1 MGRGEPMT
9 KRYVILGNGIAGQ
22 TCAEDLRKA
31 DENATVTIV
40 AAERHP
46 LYNRVAL
53 PRYLRG
59 QVRRE
64 KVFMRTAEQSASQNI
79 DIHFETW
86 ATDVDL
92 QEKVVHTNRGQ
103 DLKYDAILIATGGR
117 PKPPPWPGSA
127 EVTAC
132 IGFQTL
138 DDTDAIIE
146 KADQSERV
154 LVMGGSFIGYELA
167 EGVSF
172 RKKANVT
179 WIMRGPWFLR
189 YVLDEEGG
197 RLCRRLGEEQGVQFI
212 TSDEVQKFS
221 RQNGRYLAETVNGE
235 KVEFDLLTYG
245 VGLDYYTEP
254 VRDGRVELSKG
265 IITDSKLRTSAPDA
279 YAAGDIA
286 VFYDL
291 MVERHNQMGTWDNAE
306 AHGKVAAR
314 NMAGADEDFFDVPT
328 YTTTMFGSTLAVMGV
343 KPDVQPGLESVR
355 TFSFEE
361 KFYRKLFFKDDRL
374 VGAIMI
380 GPPKGRKKLIEIM
393 RSRQKIERPKQEL
406 LDPANLKESTVR
418 RGDESSYRLPRT
430 NGIRLQRNRSF
441 DPSDPRV
448 DPPLAKGR
456 HRPDAERGR
465 GRGGPVPSSPLRGRT
480 WTEGGLDRAS
490 PRRSPCPGRATRG
503 DLRGSG
509 SAAGRR
515 ARAAGVAGGPARQA
529 APRHRV
535 ASPGGAA

>member
-1 MGRGEPMT
+1 LSR
-9 KRYVILGNGIAGQ
+9 RYVILGNGIAGQ
-22 TCAEDLRKA
+22 TAAEELRKLDGEA
-31 DENATVTIV
+31 SIV
-40 AAERHP
+40 MIAAERHP

-64 KVFMRTAEQSASQNI
+64 KVFMRTVEDYVKHNLEI
-79 DIHFETW
+79 YFETW
-86 ATDVDL
+86 ATEVDVTG
-92 QEKVVHTNRGQ
+92 KIVRTNRDQ
-103 DLKYDAILIATGGR
+103 EFPYDALLVATGGR
-117 PKPPPWPGSA
+117 PKPPPWPGCDDISQ
-127 EVTAC
+127 T

-146 KADQSERV
+146 KADTSERV

-172 RKKANVT
+172 RKKAQLT

-197 RLCRRLGEEQGVQFI
+197 QLCRQLGEAQGVEFI

-221 RQNGRYLAETVNGE
+221 RMNGRFLAETVNG
-235 KVEFDLLTYG
+235 KRVEFDLLTYG

-254 VRDGRVELSKG
+254 VSRSEVKLDKG
-265 IITDSKLRTSAPDA
+265 IVTDSKLRATAPDV

-291 MVERHNQMGTWDNAE
+291 MVEHHNQMGTWDNAE

-343 KPDVQPGLESVR
+343 TPDVQPGLESVR

-361 KFYRKLFFKDDRL
+361 KFYRKLFFKNDRL

-393 RSRQKIERPKQEL
+393 RSRQVIERPRQEL
-406 LDPANLKESTVR
+406 LDPNNLK
-418 RGDESSYRLPRT
+418 D
-430 NGIRLQRNRSF
+430 
-441 DPSDPRV
+441 
-448 DPPLAKGR
+448 
-456 HRPDAERGR
+456 
-465 GRGGPVPSSPLRGRT
+465 
-480 WTEGGLDRAS
+480 
-490 PRRSPCPGRATRG
+490 
-503 DLRGSG
+503 
-509 SAAGRR
+509 
-515 ARAAGVAGGPARQA
+515 
-529 APRHRV
+529 
-535 ASPGGAA
+535 

>member
-1 MGRGEPMT
+1 MSR
-9 KRYVILGNGIAGQ
+9 RYVVIGNGIAGQ
-22 TCAEDLRKA
+22 TCAEELRKMDA
-31 DENATVTIV
+31 DASIV
-40 AAERHP
+40 MIAAERHP

-64 KVFMRTAEQSASQNI
+64 KVLMRTVEDYAARGL

-86 ATDVDL
+86 ATEIDARS
-92 QEKVVHTNRGQ
+92 KVVRTNRGQ
-103 DLKYDAILIATGGR
+103 EFPYDALLVATGGR
-117 PKPPPWPGSA
+117 PKPPPWPGSDQVSNA
-127 EVTAC
+127 L
-132 IGFQTL
+132 GFQTL

-146 KADQSERV
+146 KADAAERV

-172 RKKANVT
+172 RQKAKLT

-197 RLCRRLGEEQGVQFI
+197 QLCRQMGEAQGVQFI
-212 TSDEVQKFS
+212 CSDEVQKFS
-221 RQNGRYLAETVNGE
+221 RTNGRFLAETVNGE

-254 VRDGRVELSKG
+254 VRDTGIELNKG
-265 IITDSKLRTSAPDA
+265 IVTDAKLRTNAPDV

-291 MVERHNQMGTWDNAE
+291 MVGRHNQMGTWDNAE

-314 NMAGADEDFFDVPT
+314 NMAGGDEDFFDVPT

-343 KPDVQPGLESVR
+343 TPDVQPDLESVR
-355 TFSFEE
+355 TFSYEE
-361 KFYRKLFFKDDRL
+361 KFYRKLFFKDDKL

-393 RSRQKIERPKQEL
+393 RSRQVIERPKQEL
-406 LDPANLKESTVR
+406 LDPANLK
-418 RGDESSYRLPRT
+418 D
-430 NGIRLQRNRSF
+430 
-441 DPSDPRV
+441 
-448 DPPLAKGR
+448 
-456 HRPDAERGR
+456 
-465 GRGGPVPSSPLRGRT
+465 
-480 WTEGGLDRAS
+480 
-490 PRRSPCPGRATRG
+490 
-503 DLRGSG
+503 
-509 SAAGRR
+509 
-515 ARAAGVAGGPARQA
+515 
-529 APRHRV
+529 
-535 ASPGGAA
+535 

>member
-1 MGRGEPMT
+1 LSR
-9 KRYVILGNGIAGQ
+9 RYVILGNGIAGQ
-22 TCAEDLRKA
+22 TAAEELRKLDA
-31 DENATVTIV
+31 DASIV
-40 AAERHP
+40 MIAAERHP

-64 KVFMRTAEQSASQNI
+64 KVFMRTVEDYAKQNL

-86 ATDVDL
+86 ATEVDVAK
-92 QEKVVHTNRGQ
+92 KVVRTNRGQ
-103 DLKYDAILIATGGR
+103 EFAYDALLIATGGR
-117 PKPPPWPGSA
+117 PKPPPWPGSDQ
-127 EVTAC
+127 VSRT

-146 KADQSERV
+146 KADAAQRV

-172 RKKANVT
+172 RKKAQLT

-197 RLCRRLGEEQGVQFI
+197 RLCRQLGEAQGVEFV

-221 RQNGRYLAETVNGE
+221 RLNGRFLAETVNG
-235 KVEFDLLTYG
+235 KRVEFDVLTYG
-245 VGLDYYTEP
+245 VGLDYYVEP
-254 VRDGRVELSKG
+254 VAGGEVKVDKG
-265 IITDSKLRTSAPDA
+265 IVTDSKLRATAPDV

-343 KPDVQPGLESVR
+343 TPDVQPGLESVR
-355 TFSFEE
+355 TYSFEE

-393 RSRQKIERPKQEL
+393 RSRQRIERPKQEL
-406 LDPANLKESTVR
+406 LDPNNLK
-418 RGDESSYRLPRT
+418 D
-430 NGIRLQRNRSF
+430 
-441 DPSDPRV
+441 
-448 DPPLAKGR
+448 
-456 HRPDAERGR
+456 
-465 GRGGPVPSSPLRGRT
+465 
-480 WTEGGLDRAS
+480 
-490 PRRSPCPGRATRG
+490 
-503 DLRGSG
+503 
-509 SAAGRR
+509 
-515 ARAAGVAGGPARQA
+515 
-529 APRHRV
+529 
-535 ASPGGAA
+535 

>member
-1 MGRGEPMT
+1 LTR
-9 KRYVILGNGIAGQ
+9 KYVVIGNGIAGQ
-22 TCAEDLRKA
+22 TAAEELRKA
-31 DENATVTIV
+31 DADASIV
-40 AAERHP
+40 MIAAERHP

-64 KVFMRTAEQSASQNI
+64 KVLMRTVEDYTKQNL

-86 ATDVDL
+86 ATEIDV
-92 QEKVVHTNRGQ
+92 QAKVVRTNRGQ
-103 DLKYDAILIATGGR
+103 EFPYDALLIATGGR
-117 PKPPPWPGSA
+117 PKPPPWPGSD
-127 EVTAC
+127 EVSAC
-132 IGFQTL
+132 LGFQTL

-146 KADQSERV
+146 KADASGRV

-172 RKKANVT
+172 RKKSQLT

-197 RLCRRLGEEQGVQFI
+197 QLCRQMGEAQGVEFI

-221 RQNGRYLAETVNGE
+221 RTNGRFHAETVNG
-235 KVEFDLLTYG
+235 KHVDFNLLTYG
-245 VGLDYYTEP
+245 VGLDYYIEP
-254 VRDGRVELSKG
+254 VRDTGIELNKG
-265 IITDSKLRTSAPDA
+265 IVTDAKLRTAARDV
-279 YAAGDIA
+279 YAAGDVA

-343 KPDVQPGLESVR
+343 TPDVQPDLESVR
-355 TFSFEE
+355 TYSFEE

-393 RSRQKIERPKQEL
+393 RSRNKIERPKQEL
-406 LDPANLKESTVR
+406 LDPNNLK
-418 RGDESSYRLPRT
+418 D
-430 NGIRLQRNRSF
+430 
-441 DPSDPRV
+441 
-448 DPPLAKGR
+448 
-456 HRPDAERGR
+456 
-465 GRGGPVPSSPLRGRT
+465 
-480 WTEGGLDRAS
+480 
-490 PRRSPCPGRATRG
+490 
-503 DLRGSG
+503 
-509 SAAGRR
+509 
-515 ARAAGVAGGPARQA
+515 
-529 APRHRV
+529 
-535 ASPGGAA
+535 

>member
-1 MGRGEPMT
+1 MSR
-9 KRYVILGNGIAGQ
+9 RYVVLGNGIAGQ
-22 TCAEDLRKA
+22 TAAEELRKLDA
-31 DENATVTIV
+31 EASIV
-40 AAERHP
+40 MIAAERHP

-64 KVFMRTAEQSASQNI
+64 KVFMRTTEDYTRQNL

-86 ATDVDL
+86 ATEVDFAR
-92 QEKVVHTNRGQ
+92 KVVRTNRDQ
-103 DLKYDAILIATGGR
+103 EFDYDALLIATGGR
-117 PKPPPWPGSA
+117 PKPPPWPGSD
-127 EVTAC
+127 EVSQT

-146 KADQSERV
+146 KADAAERV

-172 RKKANVT
+172 RKKAQLT

-197 RLCRRLGEEQGVQFI
+197 QLCRQLGEAQGVEFI
-212 TSDEVQKFS
+212 CSDEVQKFS
-221 RQNGRYLAETVNGE
+221 RVNGRFLAETVNG
-235 KVEFDLLTYG
+235 KRVEFDVLTYG

-254 VRDGRVELSKG
+254 VRDSVVELDKG
-265 IITDSKLRTSAPDA
+265 IVTDAKLRASAPDV

-306 AHGKVAAR
+306 AHGEVAAR
-314 NMAGADEDFFDVPT
+314 NMAGGDEDFFDVPT

-343 KPDVQPGLESVR
+343 TPDVQPGLESVR
-355 TFSFEE
+355 TYSLEE
-361 KFYRKLFFKDDRL
+361 KFYRKLFFKDERL

-393 RSRQKIERPKQEL
+393 RSRQRIERPKQEL
-406 LDPANLKESTVR
+406 LDPNNLK
-418 RGDESSYRLPRT
+418 
-430 NGIRLQRNRSF
+430 
-441 DPSDPRV
+441 
-448 DPPLAKGR
+448 
-456 HRPDAERGR
+456 DA
-465 GRGGPVPSSPLRGRT
+465 
-480 WTEGGLDRAS
+480 
-490 PRRSPCPGRATRG
+490 
-503 DLRGSG
+503 
-509 SAAGRR
+509 
-515 ARAAGVAGGPARQA
+515 
-529 APRHRV
+529 
-535 ASPGGAA
+535 

>member
-1 MGRGEPMT
+1 M
-9 KRYVILGNGIAGQ
+9 ILGNGIAGQ

-31 DENATVTIV
+31 DADASIV
-40 AAERHP
+40 MIAAERHP

-64 KVFMRTAEQSASQNI
+64 KVFMRTVEDYAKQNI
-79 DIHFETW
+79 EIHFETW

-92 QEKVVHTNRGQ
+92 RDKVVHTNRGQ
-103 DLKYDAILIATGGR
+103 DITYDAILIATGGR
-117 PKPPPWPGSA
+117 PKPPPWPGSDQ
-127 EVTAC
+127 VSAC

-146 KADQSERV
+146 KADASERV

-172 RKKANVT
+172 RKKAKLT

-197 RLCRRLGEEQGVQFI
+197 QLCRQLGEAQGVDFI

-221 RQNGRYLAETVNGE
+221 RVNGRFEASTVNG
-235 KVEFDLLTYG
+235 KRVEFDLLTYG

-254 VRDGRVELSKG
+254 VRAGMDLNKG
-265 IITDSKLRTSAPDA
+265 VVTDSKLRTSAPDA

-306 AHGKVAAR
+306 AHGKVAAL

-343 KPDVQPGLESVR
+343 TPDVQPGLESVR

-393 RSRQKIERPKQEL
+393 RSRQRIERPRQEL
-406 LDPANLKESTVR
+406 LDPANLK
-418 RGDESSYRLPRT
+418 D
-430 NGIRLQRNRSF
+430 
-441 DPSDPRV
+441 
-448 DPPLAKGR
+448 
-456 HRPDAERGR
+456 
-465 GRGGPVPSSPLRGRT
+465 
-480 WTEGGLDRAS
+480 
-490 PRRSPCPGRATRG
+490 
-503 DLRGSG
+503 
-509 SAAGRR
+509 
-515 ARAAGVAGGPARQA
+515 
-529 APRHRV
+529 
-535 ASPGGAA
+535 

>member
-1 MGRGEPMT
+1 MSR
-9 KRYVILGNGIAGQ
+9 RYVILGNGIAGQ
-22 TCAEDLRKA
+22 TAAEELRKLDGEA
-31 DENATVTIV
+31 SIV
-40 AAERHP
+40 MIAAERHP

-64 KVFMRTAEQSASQNI
+64 KVFMRTVEDYVKHNLEI
-79 DIHFETW
+79 YFETW
-86 ATDVDL
+86 ATEVDVAG
-92 QEKVVHTNRGQ
+92 KIVRTNRDQ
-103 DLKYDAILIATGGR
+103 EFPYDALLVATGGR
-117 PKPPPWPGSA
+117 PKPPPWPGCDDVSQT
-127 EVTAC
+127 V
-132 IGFQTL
+132 GFQTL

-146 KADQSERV
+146 KADTSERV

-172 RKKANVT
+172 RKKAQLT

-197 RLCRRLGEEQGVQFI
+197 QLCRQLGEAQGVEFI

-221 RQNGRYLAETVNGE
+221 RMNGRFLAETVNG
-235 KVEFDLLTYG
+235 KRVEFDLLTYG

-254 VRDGRVELSKG
+254 VSRSEVKLDKG
-265 IITDSKLRTSAPDA
+265 IVTDSKLRASAPDV

-291 MVERHNQMGTWDNAE
+291 MVEHHNQMGTWDNAE

-343 KPDVQPGLESVR
+343 TPDVQPGLESVR

-361 KFYRKLFFKDDRL
+361 KFYRKLFFKNDRL

-393 RSRQKIERPKQEL
+393 RSRQVIERPRQEL
-406 LDPANLKESTVR
+406 LDPNNLK
-418 RGDESSYRLPRT
+418 D
-430 NGIRLQRNRSF
+430 
-441 DPSDPRV
+441 
-448 DPPLAKGR
+448 
-456 HRPDAERGR
+456 
-465 GRGGPVPSSPLRGRT
+465 
-480 WTEGGLDRAS
+480 
-490 PRRSPCPGRATRG
+490 
-503 DLRGSG
+503 
-509 SAAGRR
+509 
-515 ARAAGVAGGPARQA
+515 
-529 APRHRV
+529 
-535 ASPGGAA
+535 

>member
-1 MGRGEPMT
+1 MSR
-9 KRYVILGNGIAGQ
+9 RYVILGNGIAGQ

-31 DENATVTIV
+31 DPDALIV
-40 AAERHP
+40 IIAAERHP

-64 KVFMRTAEQSASQNI
+64 KVFMRTVDDYARQNLE
-79 DIHFETW
+79 IHFETW
-86 ATDVDL
+86 ATDIDL
-92 QEKVVHTNRGQ
+92 RDRIVLTNRGQ
-103 DLKYDAILIATGGR
+103 EFKYDAILVATGGR
-117 PKPPPWPGSA
+117 PKPPPWPGSSD
-127 EVTAC
+127 VSAC
-132 IGFQTL
+132 MGFQTL

-146 KADQSERV
+146 KADSCERV

-197 RLCRRLGEEQGVQFI
+197 KLCHQLGEAQGVQFI

-221 RQNGRYLAETVNGE
+221 RNNGRYVAETVNGH

-254 VRDGRVELSKG
+254 VRKEVELKNG
-265 IITDSKLRTSAPDA
+265 IVTDAKLRTSAPDA
-279 YAAGDIA
+279 YAAGDVA

-306 AHGKVAAR
+306 AHGKVAAL

-343 KPDVQPGLESVR
+343 TPDVQPGLESVR

-406 LDPANLKESTVR
+406 LDPANLKDS
-418 RGDESSYRLPRT
+418 
-430 NGIRLQRNRSF
+430 
-441 DPSDPRV
+441 
-448 DPPLAKGR
+448 
-456 HRPDAERGR
+456 
-465 GRGGPVPSSPLRGRT
+465 
-480 WTEGGLDRAS
+480 
-490 PRRSPCPGRATRG
+490 
-503 DLRGSG
+503 
-509 SAAGRR
+509 
-515 ARAAGVAGGPARQA
+515 
-529 APRHRV
+529 
-535 ASPGGAA
+535 

>member
-1 MGRGEPMT
+1 LTR
-9 KRYVILGNGIAGQ
+9 RYVILGNGIAGQ
-22 TCAEDLRKA
+22 TAAEELRKA
-31 DENATVTIV
+31 DADASIVIV

-64 KVFMRTAEQSASQNI
+64 KVFMRTAEDYAKQNLE
-79 DIHFETW
+79 IHFETW
-86 ATDVDL
+86 ATEIDVR
-92 QEKVVHTNRGQ
+92 EKVVSTNRGQ
-103 DLKYDAILIATGGR
+103 QLKYDALLIATGGR
-117 PKPPPWPGSA
+117 PKPPPWPGSD
-127 EVTAC
+127 EVSAC
-132 IGFQTL
+132 VGFQTL

-146 KADQSERV
+146 KADASERV
-154 LVMGGSFIGYELA
+154 LVVGGSFIGYELA
-167 EGVSF
+167 EGVSY
-172 RKKANVT
+172 RKKAKVT

-197 RLCRRLGEEQGVQFI
+197 QLCRQMGEAQEVEFL

-221 RQNGRYLAETVNGE
+221 RNNGRYIAETVNGK

-254 VRDGRVELSKG
+254 VAGTGIELDKG
-265 IITDSKLRTSAPDA
+265 IITDAKLRTSAPDV

-314 NMAGADEDFFDVPT
+314 NMAGAEEDFFDVPT
-328 YTTTMFGSTLAVMGV
+328 YTTTMFGSTLAVAGV
-343 KPDVQPGLESVR
+343 TPDVQPDLESVR
-355 TFSFEE
+355 TFSYDE

-393 RSRQKIERPKQEL
+393 RSRQKIERPRHEL
-406 LDPANLKESTVR
+406 LDPANLK
-418 RGDESSYRLPRT
+418 D
-430 NGIRLQRNRSF
+430 
-441 DPSDPRV
+441 
-448 DPPLAKGR
+448 
-456 HRPDAERGR
+456 
-465 GRGGPVPSSPLRGRT
+465 
-480 WTEGGLDRAS
+480 
-490 PRRSPCPGRATRG
+490 
-503 DLRGSG
+503 
-509 SAAGRR
+509 
-515 ARAAGVAGGPARQA
+515 
-529 APRHRV
+529 
-535 ASPGGAA
+535 

>member
-1 MGRGEPMT
+1 MD
-9 KRYVILGNGIAGQ
+9 
-22 TCAEDLRKA
+22 AEA
-31 DENATVTIV
+31 SIV
-40 AAERHP
+40 MIAAERHP

-64 KVFMRTAEQSASQNI
+64 KVLMRTVDDYARKGLE
-79 DIHFETW
+79 IHFETW
-86 ATDVDL
+86 ATEIDATG
-92 QEKVVHTNRGQ
+92 KVVRTNRGQ
-103 DLKYDAILIATGGR
+103 EFTYDALLIATGGR
-117 PKPPPWPGSA
+117 PKPPPWPGSD
-127 EVTAC
+127 EVSQAL
-132 IGFQTL
+132 GFQTL

-146 KADQSERV
+146 KADASERV

-172 RKKANVT
+172 RKKAQLT

-197 RLCRRLGEEQGVQFI
+197 RLCRQLGEAQGVEFI

-221 RQNGRYLAETVNGE
+221 RMNGRFLAETVNG
-235 KVEFDLLTYG
+235 KRVEFDLLTYG

-254 VRDGRVELSKG
+254 AAGSAVKLEKG
-265 IITDSKLRTSAPDA
+265 VVTDAKLRASAPDV
-279 YAAGDIA
+279 YARGDIA

-314 NMAGADEDFFDVPT
+314 NMAGGDEDFFDVPT

-343 KPDVQPGLESVR
+343 TPDVQPDLESVR
-355 TFSFEE
+355 TFSLEE

-393 RSRQKIERPKQEL
+393 RSRQRIERPKQEL
-406 LDPANLKESTVR
+406 LDPNNLK
-418 RGDESSYRLPRT
+418 D
-430 NGIRLQRNRSF
+430 
-441 DPSDPRV
+441 
-448 DPPLAKGR
+448 
-456 HRPDAERGR
+456 
-465 GRGGPVPSSPLRGRT
+465 
-480 WTEGGLDRAS
+480 
-490 PRRSPCPGRATRG
+490 
-503 DLRGSG
+503 
-509 SAAGRR
+509 
-515 ARAAGVAGGPARQA
+515 
-529 APRHRV
+529 
-535 ASPGGAA
+535 

>member
-1 MGRGEPMT
+1 MT
-9 KRYVILGNGIAGQ
+9 RKYVVIGNGIAGQ
-22 TCAEDLRKA
+22 TAAEELRKGDPDA
-31 DENATVTIV
+31 SIV
-40 AAERHP
+40 MIAAERHP

-64 KVFMRTAEQSASQNI
+64 KVLMRTVEDYAKQNLE
-79 DIHFETW
+79 IHFETW
-86 ATDVDL
+86 ATEIDVR
-92 QEKVVHTNRGQ
+92 EKVVRTNRGQ
-103 DLKYDAILIATGGR
+103 EFAYDALLIATGGR
-117 PKPPPWPGSA
+117 PKPPPWPGSD
-127 EVTAC
+127 EVSAC
-132 IGFQTL
+132 LGFQTL

-146 KADQSERV
+146 KADASERV

-172 RKKANVT
+172 RKKAKLT

-197 RLCRRLGEEQGVQFI
+197 QLCRQMGEAQDVQFI
-212 TSDEVQKFS
+212 VSDEVQTFS
-221 RQNGRYLAETVNGE
+221 RSNGHFHAETVNGE
-235 KVEFDLLTYG
+235 HVDFNLLTYG

-254 VRDGRVELSKG
+254 VRDTGIELNKG
-265 IITDSKLRTSAPDA
+265 IVTDAKLRTAAPDV
-279 YAAGDIA
+279 YAAGDVA

-343 KPDVQPGLESVR
+343 TPDVQPGLESVR
-355 TFSFEE
+355 TYSFEE

-406 LDPANLKESTVR
+406 LDPANLK
-418 RGDESSYRLPRT
+418 D
-430 NGIRLQRNRSF
+430 Q
-441 DPSDPRV
+441 
-448 DPPLAKGR
+448 
-456 HRPDAERGR
+456 
-465 GRGGPVPSSPLRGRT
+465 
-480 WTEGGLDRAS
+480 
-490 PRRSPCPGRATRG
+490 
-503 DLRGSG
+503 
-509 SAAGRR
+509 
-515 ARAAGVAGGPARQA
+515 
-529 APRHRV
+529 
-535 ASPGGAA
+535 

>member
-1 MGRGEPMT
+1 
-9 KRYVILGNGIAGQ
+9 LGNGIAGQ

-31 DENATVTIV
+31 DADASIVMV

-64 KVFMRTAEQSASQNI
+64 KVFMRTVEQYAAQNLE
-79 DIHFETW
+79 IHFETW
-86 ATDVDL
+86 ATDIDL
-92 QEKVVHTNRGQ
+92 REKVVHTNRGHE
-103 DLKYDAILIATGGR
+103 LRYDAILIATGGR
-117 PKPPPWPGSA
+117 PKPPPWPGSTD
-127 EVTAC
+127 VTAC
-132 IGFQTL
+132 LGFQTL

-146 KADQSERV
+146 KADTSQRV

-172 RKKANVT
+172 RHKAGVT

-197 RLCRRLGEEQGVQFI
+197 KLCHQMGEAQGVQFI

-221 RQNGRYLAETVNGE
+221 RNNGRYVAETVNGE

-254 VRDGRVELSKG
+254 VRTGVELKNG
-265 IITDSKLRTSAPDA
+265 IVTDAKLRTSAPDV

-343 KPDVQPGLESVR
+343 TPDVQPGLESVR

-406 LDPANLKESTVR
+406 LDPANLK
-418 RGDESSYRLPRT
+418 D
-430 NGIRLQRNRSF
+430 
-441 DPSDPRV
+441 
-448 DPPLAKGR
+448 
-456 HRPDAERGR
+456 
-465 GRGGPVPSSPLRGRT
+465 
-480 WTEGGLDRAS
+480 
-490 PRRSPCPGRATRG
+490 
-503 DLRGSG
+503 
-509 SAAGRR
+509 
-515 ARAAGVAGGPARQA
+515 
-529 APRHRV
+529 
-535 ASPGGAA
+535 

>member
-1 MGRGEPMT
+1 LAR
-9 KRYVILGNGIAGQ
+9 RYVILGNGIAGQ

-31 DENATVTIV
+31 DTDASIV
-40 AAERHP
+40 MIAAERHP

-64 KVFMRTAEQSASQNI
+64 KVFMRTVEDYARQNI
-79 DIHFETW
+79 EIHFETW

-92 QEKVVHTNRGQ
+92 ADKIVLTNRGQ
-103 DLKYDAILIATGGR
+103 EFRYDAILIATGGR
-117 PKPPPWPGSA
+117 PKPPPWSGVSD
-127 EVTAC
+127 VTAC
-132 IGFQTL
+132 LGFQTL

-146 KADQSERV
+146 KADASERV

-179 WIMRGPWFLR
+179 WVMRGPWFLR

-197 RLCRRLGEEQGVQFI
+197 RLCHQLGEAQGVQFI

-221 RQNGRYLAETVNGE
+221 RTDGRFLAETQGGH

-254 VRDGRVELSKG
+254 VRNEVELKNG
-265 IITDSKLRTSAPDA
+265 IVTDSKLRTSAPDA

-343 KPDVQPGLESVR
+343 TPDVQPGLESVR

-406 LDPANLKESTVR
+406 LDPANLKE
-418 RGDESSYRLPRT
+418 
-430 NGIRLQRNRSF
+430 
-441 DPSDPRV
+441 
-448 DPPLAKGR
+448 
-456 HRPDAERGR
+456 
-465 GRGGPVPSSPLRGRT
+465 
-480 WTEGGLDRAS
+480 
-490 PRRSPCPGRATRG
+490 
-503 DLRGSG
+503 
-509 SAAGRR
+509 
-515 ARAAGVAGGPARQA
+515 
-529 APRHRV
+529 
-535 ASPGGAA
+535 